1 MSNDQQPP
9 SYGGHSSY
17 AQWAPPYPG
26 MIPPPPNLPP
36 GQHPPNPPHLMNP
49 VAQPF
54 QHGVDPN
61 ASAFIPPQGAPV
73 DPGLFYPPQ
82 FSYMPP
88 FNPSQIAPHQFP
100 PIAMPPF
107 GFPQMLA
114 PPPGSSQTLLGAS
127 DAQSADASRAQ
138 TSQAQ
143 TRAPSYTNS
152 LHEEGEVD
160 DENSSAVYTTKAS
173 KPTNPSRLDQIPS
186 AQNDDLEEGEQLSSR
201 TSSRSS
207 SPYNPPLSVSADPD
221 VVNRA
226 IEMQKREVTTATSE
240 ESQPPKS
247 AAQLRV
253 QAQGALLS
261 LAPHNIRYEELVA
274 EGINPT
280 LLKQLYEEVGIRIA
294 TPKAEKKAG
303 STTIPA
309 KPPQGPSLKNSVPQP
324 AQPAEPTKNTE
335 VPVLASSKVENESK
349 MAATDSSKTT
359 PTAPPMGSN
368 KPMERKEVIARMLAE
383 KAAARATEPQDT
395 PKVTPKVTP
404 KSSPSA
410 VSSTA
415 TPAKLNGTGV
425 KEKNKAQTELARQRI
440 EQLRKQALM
449 KQQEKNRQ
457 PSQTMTVPG
466 QVPESSVP
474 NEVAT
479 PVPAHTPAADPVPAP
494 VPAPA
499 PAPTIAR
506 TQVVQHPLPV
516 RPPASADVSKIPG
529 LLLAGSDQESTQPNN
544 PSVSQD
550 IGVDSTPLSRT
561 SQRKR
566 PRASDFDEPPD
577 LPKKP
582 FSYSTAPSDS
592 ESRLIIDISEDE
604 SLYGDDEG
612 ADMDVDSSSEQEPA
626 SAPSLAVPKPPLSR
640 NSSRG
645 GLSSS
650 TPQSHD
656 SESLRKRDLQIQAMH
671 RRIAELEQKRKEKLA
686 ASRTQSPL
694 PLVASTPSSE
704 EQSTA
709 TGAEIFETSSAPVS
723 TSKLAPDTCTS
734 VSTLADRP
742 DLIDTFCESSIRVL
756 ASMDMSQLD
765 KIRSQILR
773 MKEIESGLPELDA
786 EIESSEQ
793 RLATCKREADTLLAE
808 ITKGKEGRLQ
818 LVDELKKLSDEIN
831 GLTLEDLDEL
841 RRQAEIKEQH
851 LATQAVSSAN
861 SSAGAEDGV
870 VLSAQVPFSPGAAA
884 GVSQTQVN
892 GATEGMDDTREA
904 ESMSDSSSTGSSMD
918 ESSDSES
925 SGDNPSDQEEEEEEE
940 EELDTSSPLP
950 DTITGP
956 QATSEPSID
965 HLNTEVPCNA
975 LPDRPQSVAEDVD
988 MVDNEHDESQQ
999 KETEQSRRETS
1010 AESDDYEPP

>member
-1 MSNDQQPP
+1 M
-9 SYGGHSSY
+9 
-17 AQWAPPYPG
+17 
-26 MIPPPPNLPP
+26 
-36 GQHPPNPPHLMNP
+36 
-49 VAQPF
+49 
-54 QHGVDPN
+54 
-61 ASAFIPPQGAPV
+61 
-73 DPGLFYPPQ
+73 
-82 FSYMPP
+82 
-88 FNPSQIAPHQFP
+88 
-100 PIAMPPF
+100 
-107 GFPQMLA
+107 
-114 PPPGSSQTLLGAS
+114 
-127 DAQSADASRAQ
+127 
-138 TSQAQ
+138 
-143 TRAPSYTNS
+143 
-152 LHEEGEVD
+152 
-160 DENSSAVYTTKAS
+160 
-173 KPTNPSRLDQIPS
+173 
-186 AQNDDLEEGEQLSSR
+186 
-201 TSSRSS
+201 
-207 SPYNPPLSVSADPD
+207 
-221 VVNRA
+221 VNRA
-226 IEMQKREVTTATSE
+226 IEMQKREVTTTTSE

-309 KPPQGPSLKNSVPQP
+309 KPPQGSFLKNPVPRP

-349 MAATDSSKTT
+349 IPAKDSSKTT
-359 PTAPPMGSN
+359 PATPPMGSN
-368 KPMERKEVIARMLAE
+368 KPMERKEVIARMLAA
-383 KAAARATEPQDT
+383 KAAARASEPQDT

-410 VSSTA
+410 VSPTA

-425 KEKNKAQTELARQRI
+425 KEKNKAQTELARKRI
-440 EQLRKQALM
+440 EQLKKQALM

-457 PSQTMTVPG
+457 LSQTMSVPG
-466 QVPESSVP
+466 QVQESSVP

-479 PVPAHTPAADPVPAP
+479 PVPAHTPAADPVS
-494 VPAPA
+494 A

-529 LLLAGSDQESTQPNN
+529 LLLTGSDQESTQPNN

-626 SAPSLAVPKPPLSR
+626 PAPSLAVPKPPLSR

-645 GLSSS
+645 GVSSS

-704 EQSTA
+704 AQSTA
-709 TGAEIFETSSAPVS
+709 TGAENFETSSAPVS

-851 LATQAVSSAN
+851 L
-861 SSAGAEDGV
+861 
-870 VLSAQVPFSPGAAA
+870 
-884 GVSQTQVN
+884 VSQGKTDL
-892 GATEGMDDTREA
+892 MD
-904 ESMSDSSSTGSSMD
+904 S
-918 ESSDSES
+918 
-925 SGDNPSDQEEEEEEE
+925 
-940 EELDTSSPLP
+940 
-950 DTITGP
+950 
-956 QATSEPSID
+956 
-965 HLNTEVPCNA
+965 
-975 LPDRPQSVAEDVD
+975 
-988 MVDNEHDESQQ
+988 
-999 KETEQSRRETS
+999 
-1010 AESDDYEPP
+1010 